1 MALFKEILYH
11 DIEPSLRDFAVQ
23 PKSFDQN
30 KQILQK
36 YYNNGGPMKSYS
48 YLSFAFSPMKYNNK
62 CVYSSVSKKYALL
75 KKALN
80 QKFSSTNNTDDYL
93 NSFSRAQ
100 KIYFAFSRFA
110 FVFRYKK
117 AIIRNQEDM
126 FMLPISDTEKNVIIV
141 YENNNK
147 YLFRHSEILK
157 ICRTSLCHASEND
170 LDYIEPKP
178 MKNPY
183 TNLPFNRASLFH
195 MYNTIA
201 STSHKV
207 QQLFQTFFLC
217 NFNLKELRN
226 KHSPLII
233 ELTIK
238 DYLNNS
244 TLKTL
249 TRLTF
254 AMLEHIEEQS
264 DIDFKFIISPE
275 FNRKLLTTVMK
286 PYIELFL
293 QSFHNHNDFYSNRC
307 LEELKYKLKVL
318 YTKHPN
324 FGRKKM
330 VFIKNNR
337 KNLHTFNNIKAK
349 SVLCTEHNDF
359 THSTSLEN
367 FGESHHYT
375 GFVDDIDF
383 RIDDP
388 YFAEQRRERI
398 IREQY
403 RPINFG
409 TRQSNN
415 QIHNAPRFQN
425 VNNNSQQV
433 NRERSL
439 SHDFETTHSRYQE
452 EVQTATY
459 NDEYEEDNLDTSI
472 STATISSNAEN
483 STNDNMVGLYDELN
497 TSETDNSES
506 IYEEEDLFDDNDTI
520 STVDLSETNNNTENT
535 DENKTNNDTEEEGEI
550 TEEVNTPPPYIQEL
564 QNLSTQVR
572 GLLNDDDILVIDG
585 RQRLLSLL
593 SQIDNLH
600 PA

>member
-1 MALFKEILYH
+1 MALFKEILYN
-11 DIEPSLRDFAVQ
+11 DIEPNLRGFAVQ

-36 YYNNGGPMKSYS
+36 YYNNGGPMKSHS
-48 YLSFAFSPMKYNNK
+48 YLTFAFSPMKYDNK

-93 NSFSRAQ
+93 SSFSRAQ
-100 KIYFAFSRFA
+100 KIYFAFSRLA

-126 FMLPISDTEKNVIIV
+126 LMLPISDTEKNVLVV

-195 MYNTIA
+195 MYNTIT

-217 NFNLKELRN
+217 NFNLKELWN

-238 DYLNNS
+238 DFLNNS

-249 TRLTF
+249 TCLTF
-254 AMLEHIEEQS
+254 AMLKHIEEHS
-264 DIDFKFIISPE
+264 DIDFKIIISPE

-286 PYIELFL
+286 PYLELFL

-324 FGRKKM
+324 FGRKKK
-330 VFIKNNR
+330 VFIKGN
-337 KNLHTFNNIKAK
+337 KIKDDEF
-349 SVLCTEHNDF
+349 SVKARSIICTEHNNF
-359 THSTSLEN
+359 MYSTSLEN
-367 FGESHHYT
+367 FEKSHYYT

-388 YFAEQRRERI
+388 YFAEQRRDRI
-398 IREQY
+398 MRELY
-403 RPINFG
+403 IPPSNFG
-409 TRQSNN
+409 RRRNNQRHNSSQQNNRDLSSNN
-415 QIHNAPRFQN
+415 IVPNYH
-425 VNNNSQQV
+425 
-433 NRERSL
+433 
-439 SHDFETTHSRYQE
+439 RYQE
-452 EVQTATY
+452 EVQTNTY
-459 NDEYEEDNLDTSI
+459 NDEEENEDGNVDSSNTSI
-472 STATISSNAEN
+472 TTIIPSTSNEEN
-483 STNDNMVGLYDELN
+483 SQSDNMVGLYDELN
-497 TSETDNSES
+497 TSETDILDST
-506 IYEEEDLFDDNDTI
+506 YEEEDLFDDNDTI
-520 STVDLSETNNNTENT
+520 STVDLTETNNATEVV
-535 DENKTNNDTEEEGEI
+535 DENKTNNEAEDREI
-550 TEEVNTPPPYIQEL
+550 TENDGASPHPNIQEL

-572 GLLNDDDILVIDG
+572 GLLNDDNILVIDG

>member
-1 MALFKEILYH
+1 MALFKEILFH

-23 PKSFDQN
+23 PKTFDENQ
-30 KQILQK
+30 KILQK
-36 YYNNGGPMKSYS
+36 YYNNGGPMKPHS
-48 YLSFAFSPMKYNNK
+48 YLSFVFSPMKYNNK

-80 QKFSSTNNTDDYL
+80 HKFSSNKSDDYM

-100 KIYFAFSRFA
+100 KVYFGFSRLA
-110 FVFRYKK
+110 FIYRYKK

-126 FMLPISDTEKNVIIV
+126 LMLPISNSEKNVIVV

-157 ICRTSLCHASEND
+157 ICRTSICHASEND

-195 MYNTIA
+195 MYNTIT

-217 NFNLKELRN
+217 NFNLKELWN

-238 DYLNNS
+238 DYLNNAP
-244 TLKTL
+244 LKTL
-249 TRLTF
+249 TGLTF
-254 AMLEHIEEQS
+254 AMLEHIEKQS

-275 FNRKLLTTVMK
+275 FNRTLLTTVMK

-293 QSFHNHNDFYSNRC
+293 QSFHNHNEFYSNRC
-307 LEELKYKLKVL
+307 VEELKYKLKVL

-330 VFIKNNR
+330 VFIKNNS
-337 KNLHTFNNIKAK
+337 KNLHTFNIKAK

-367 FGESHHYT
+367 FEKSHHYT

-403 RPINFG
+403 LPTNLG
-409 TRQSNN
+409 TRQNNN
-415 QIHNAPRFQN
+415 QRNNSRQRQN
-425 VNNNSQQV
+425 VNNNSHQH
-433 NRERSL
+433 NRQRSL
-439 SHDFETTHSRYQE
+439 SDDIETIPRRYQE
-452 EVQTATY
+452 EVPTATY
-459 NDEYEEDNLDTSI
+459 NDEDEEDNLDTTI
-472 STATISSNAEN
+472 STATISSNEEN
-483 STNDNMVGLYDELN
+483 SINDNMVGLYDELN
-497 TSETDNSES
+497 TSETDNLDST
-506 IYEEEDLFDDNDTI
+506 YEEDVFDDNTI
-520 STVDLSETNNNTENT
+520 TTIDLSENNNNIENI
-535 DENKTNNDTEEEGEI
+535 DENKTNNEIEEGEI
-550 TEEVNTPPPYIQEL
+550 AEEVETPPSYIQQL
-564 QNLSTQVR
+564 QNISTQVR
-572 GLLNDDDILVIDG
+572 GLLNDDDILVVDG